1 MSFLGYQTRWDLTSQ
16 RACFCA
22 TVYIAAVT
30 GLVIGVLYAKG
41 HQSAVLKVG
50 IAGVEILLFA
60 LWMIHITRRITGGYG
75 DISPDEYIFG
85 ALTLY
90 VDLLLFLL
98 FLLEIINYCRKL

>member
-1 MSFLGYQTRWDLTSQ
+1 
-16 RACFCA
+16 
-22 TVYIAAVT
+22 VYIAAVT

-60 LWMIHITRRITGGYG
+60 LVKIPLWEIFKVMLLGFRFQWMIHITRRITGGYG